1 MKKSNITFLT
11 IGMAA
16 ILSLMTASSLA
27 TPAAATMAEDDFKD
41 DKVKL
46 ICWVKDYNGDNGDKD
61 EKIKLYCEVKDKNN
75 ASTD

>member
-1 MKKSNITFLT
+1 
-11 IGMAA
+11 MAA

>member
-1 MKKSNITFLT
+1 MKKSNIMFLAT
-11 IGMAA
+11 GMAA

-27 TPAAATMAEDDFKD
+27 TPAAATDEVDFKD

-61 EKIKLYCEVKDKNN
+61 EKIKLYCEVKDKNVMN
-75 ASTD
+75 E